1 MGPIVSRF
9 RRGSARKPGAAAI
22 IGNTPM
28 LDLSR
33 LSKTPGVKI
42 LAKAEYLNPSGSIKD
57 RIAQHIIDCAERDGK
72 IKPGDTLVAST
83 SGNTGAAVACI
94 AAIRGYGYIAITN
107 AKCSQ
112 EKRDSMAAYGG
123 RLIVAKDGLPAD
135 HPEHYVNLEA
145 TLCARHDDYFPVN
158 QYENPDNPDAYYR
171 TLGPEIWRQT
181 SGRVTHFI
189 AGGSTGGTVSG
200 TGKFLK
206 EKSRGRVKV
215 LMPDPVGSV
224 MYGAYHAGEG
234 KPIERGVL
242 AAGKYAVEGVGKDSV
257 PGTMNFGVVDAMLSV
272 TDKQCF
278 DMCLRMSREEGLLT
292 GGSSGLN
299 VHAAVELSGRC
310 APGAVIVVVLPDSGI
325 KYLSKIYS
333 PEWRRS
339 KGFEEDEASANANGD
354 APNDRGSVTSAP
366 AGAGNAE
373 GARGEETNGGGGG
386 GMGGGVSDPQAEV
399 NVERVAAA
407 LGMERVSSA
416 LGLARPGSP
425 TPSLEA
431 LTELTDGGSV
441 EGGVDDKLV
450 DAQVEQVAT

>member
-1 MGPIVSRF
+1 MGPIASKFSGDRPKQ
-9 RRGSARKPGAAAI
+9 KPGAAAI
-22 IGNTPM
+22 IGNTPL

-33 LSKTPGVKI
+33 LSKTKGVKI

-57 RIAQHIIDCAERDGK
+57 RIAQHIIDCAERDGRL
-72 IKPGDTLVAST
+72 KPGDTLVAST
-83 SGNTGAAVACI
+83 SGNTGAAVAMV

-123 RLIVAKDGLPAD
+123 QLIVAKDGLPAD

-145 TLCARHDDYFPVN
+145 TLCERNPSYFPVN
-158 QYENPDNPDAYYR
+158 QYENPDNPDAYYQ
-171 TLGPEIWRQT
+171 TLGPEIWKQT
-181 SGRVTHFI
+181 RGKVTHFI

-200 TGKFLK
+200 TGKYLK
-206 EKSRGRVKV
+206 EASKGKVKV

-224 MYGAYHAGEG
+224 MYGAYHGDG
-234 KPIERGVL
+234 QPVKSGVL

-257 PGTMNFGVVDAMLSV
+257 PGTMNFDVVDAMLSV

-299 VHAAVELSGRC
+299 MHAAVELSGRC

-339 KGFEEDEASANANGD
+339 KGFEAAPDESKEPSEHGGD
-354 APNDRGSVTSAP
+354 A
-366 AGAGNAE
+366 AE
-373 GARGEETNGGGGG
+373 DPGDIP
-386 GMGGGVSDPQAEV
+386 DPQVEI
-399 NVERVAAA
+399 NVERVAEAIGAA
-407 LGMERVSSA
+407 RVASVLGVPERSA
-416 LGLARPGSP
+416 SP
-425 TPSLEA
+425 KALVETVVESDASLDQ
-431 LTELTDGGSV
+431 L
-441 EGGVDDKLV
+441 DKLV
-450 DAQVEQVAT
+450 DAQVEEVATVE

>member
-1 MGPIVSRF
+1 
-9 RRGSARKPGAAAI
+9 
-22 IGNTPM
+22 
-28 LDLSR
+28 
-33 LSKTPGVKI
+33 
-42 LAKAEYLNPSGSIKD
+42 
-57 RIAQHIIDCAERDGK
+57 
-72 IKPGDTLVAST
+72 
-83 SGNTGAAVACI
+83 
-94 AAIRGYGYIAITN
+94 
-107 AKCSQ
+107 
-112 EKRDSMAAYGG
+112 
-123 RLIVAKDGLPAD
+123 
-135 HPEHYVNLEA
+135 
-145 TLCARHDDYFPVN
+145 
-158 QYENPDNPDAYYR
+158 
-171 TLGPEIWRQT
+171 
-181 SGRVTHFI
+181 
-189 AGGSTGGTVSG
+189 
-200 TGKFLK
+200 
-206 EKSRGRVKV
+206 
-215 LMPDPVGSV
+215 
-224 MYGAYHAGEG
+224 
-234 KPIERGVL
+234 
-242 AAGKYAVEGVGKDSV
+242 
-257 PGTMNFGVVDAMLSV
+257 MNFGVVDAMLSV

-299 VHAAVELSGRC
+299 MHAAVELSGRC

-373 GARGEETNGGGGG
+373 GARGEETNGGG
-386 GMGGGVSDPQAEV
+386 MGGGGSDPQAEV

>member
-1 MGPIVSRF
+1 MGGLISKLRPRKSSEA
-9 RRGSARKPGAAAI
+9 RRKVGASAI

-28 LDLSR
+28 LDLSK

-42 LAKAEYLNPSGSIKD
+42 MAKAEYMNPSGSIKD
-57 RIAQHIIDCAERDGK
+57 RIAQHIIDCAERDGRL
-72 IKPGDTLVAST
+72 KPGDTLVAST
-83 SGNTGAAVACI
+83 SGNTGAAVAMV

-107 AKCSQ
+107 AKCSR

-123 RLIVAKDGLPAD
+123 QLIVAKDGLAAD

-145 TLCARHDDYFPVN
+145 TLCERHGDYFPVN

-181 SGRVTHFI
+181 KGKVTHFI

-200 TGKFLK
+200 TGRFLK
-206 EKSRGRVKV
+206 EASKGRCKI

-224 MYGAYHAGEG
+224 MLGAYHGDG
-234 KPIERGVL
+234 KAVTSGAL
-242 AAGKYAVEGVGKDSV
+242 AAKSYAVEGVGKDSV

-299 VHAAVELSGRC
+299 MHAAVELSGRC
-310 APGAVIVVVLPDSGI
+310 KPGAVIVVVLPDSGI

-333 PEWRRS
+333 PDWRRS
-339 KGFEEDEASANANGD
+339 KGFEPEDEG
-354 APNDRGSVTSAP
+354 GEQK
-366 AGAGNAE
+366 E
-373 GARGEETNGGGGG
+373 GARKDGSADAST
-386 GMGGGVSDPQAEV
+386 MTDDPQRSA
-399 NVERVAAA
+399 NLERI
-407 LGMERVSSA
+407 SSA
-416 LGLARPGSP
+416 LQMSGNQSTDP
-425 TPSLEA
+425 LEGIA
-431 LTELTDGGSV
+431 DV
-441 EGGVDDKLV
+441 R
-450 DAQVEQVAT
+450 